1 MITADDDMDLFAC
14 YMRGTSE
21 LDELILWSACVNKE
35 PLISSVRSYAMLHWR
50 FLVIMFI
57 L

>member
-1 MITADDDMDLFAC
+1 MRMITADDDMDLFAC

-35 PLISSVRSYAMLHWR
+35 PLISSVRSYAMLH
-50 FLVIMFI
+50 
-57 L
+57 

>member
-21 LDELILWSACVNKE
+21 LDELILWSACDNEE
-35 PLISSVRSYAMLHWR
+35 PFISSVRSYTMLHCR
-50 FLVIMFI
+50 FPVIMFI
-57 L
+57 V